1 MRRAP
6 CQSRSSSQTWS
17 CGRTCGCRARTS
29 SSRPCSAAALSVP
42 AAPHGMASSDRVST
56 LFRGNSRTA
65 GQAAESSAVPADPN
79 AARFAGVSGTRSS
92 DPSAECTDSG
102 RDRPVTRDCPGR
114 AACSPR
120 AAASTA
126 ACSSSSGAG
135 PSAFRQSRQ
144 ARSDAGRHG
153 FDHGTSARS
162 PASAAITPPGR
173 ASGICDCSTSTR
185 IMNAAVSSRSRSP
198 FANLPSS
205 TARPA
210 IPSITPGP
218 ACASSHSSS
227 GPSVACEHGVPS
239 ARTCPFLV
247 TTAGA
252 TATTFRNTAGS
263 PVRIASVPATA
274 SADRSPPPGKAPFF
288 SGETRSASRT
298 ATVTSAGRS
307 PSSAKTQTERPEA
320 G

>member
-1 MRRAP
+1 
-6 CQSRSSSQTWS
+6 
-17 CGRTCGCRARTS
+17 
-29 SSRPCSAAALSVP
+29 
-42 AAPHGMASSDRVST
+42 MASSNRVST
-56 LFRGNSRTA
+56 LFSGNSRTA
-65 GQAAESSAVPADPN
+65 GQAAESSAVPTDPN

-102 RDRPVTRDCPGR
+102 RDRPVTRHCPGR

-144 ARSDAGRHG
+144 DRSDAGRHG
-153 FDHGTSARS
+153 LDQGTSARS
-162 PASAAITPPGR
+162 PASTVITSLSC

-185 IMNAAVSSRSRSP
+185 TMNAAVSSRSRSP
-198 FANLPSS
+198 LANLPSS
-205 TARPA
+205 AARPA

-218 ACASSHSSS
+218 ACASSQSSS
-227 GPSVACEHGVPS
+227 GPSVARAHGLPA
-239 ARTCPFLV
+239 ARTCPSRV

-252 TATTFRNTAGS
+252 TATTFRNTAVS
-263 PVRIASVPATA
+263 PVRIVAVPATA
-274 SADRSPPPGKAPFF
+274 SADRSPSPSGAPFF
-288 SGETRSASRT
+288 NGETRSASRT
-298 ATVTSAGRS
+298 ATVIPAGRS
-307 PSSAKTQTERPEA
+307 PSSAKIQTGRPGA

>member
-1 MRRAP
+1 
-6 CQSRSSSQTWS
+6 
-17 CGRTCGCRARTS
+17 
-29 SSRPCSAAALSVP
+29 
-42 AAPHGMASSDRVST
+42 MASSNRVRT
-56 LFRGNSRTA
+56 LLSGNSRTA
-65 GQAAESSAVPADPN
+65 GQAAESSAVPTDPN
-79 AARFAGVSGTRSS
+79 AARFAGVSGTRSR
-92 DPSAECTDSG
+92 DPSAECTASG
-102 RDRPVTRDCPGR
+102 RDRPVTRHCPGR
-114 AACSPR
+114 PACSPR

-126 ACSSSSGAG
+126 DCSSSSGTG

-144 ARSDAGRHG
+144 DRSDAGRHG
-153 FDHGTSARS
+153 LDHGTSARS
-162 PASAAITPPGR
+162 PASAAITSPGCDP
-173 ASGICDCSTSTR
+173 GISDCSTSSR

-198 FANLPSS
+198 LTNLPSS
-205 TARPA
+205 TARAA

-227 GPSVACEHGVPS
+227 GPSVAREHGLPS

-263 PVRIASVPATA
+263 PARIASVPATA
-274 SADRSPPPGKAPFF
+274 SADRSPSPGRAPFF

-298 ATVTSAGRS
+298 ATAIPAGRS
-307 PSSAKTQTERPEA
+307 PSSAKTPT